1 MKTKRRF
8 LLIICLLAVVRLSAQ
23 TGLNYY
29 LPQGARLNPSIPTP
43 QSVIGFEIG
52 EYHLTYANLLR
63 YMEALDQASDRITLV
78 KIGQTWEK
86 QPLVQLIITSPV
98 NQQNL
103 EKLRRD
109 HLAALDPANSSNP
122 GRKDPLVV
130 WLGYSIHGNEPS
142 GANASPVVA
151 YYLAACEDERIIQM
165 LDQTVILLDPC
176 INPDGL
182 TRFASF
188 VNTRKS

>member
-130 WLGYSIHGNEPS
+130 WLGI
-142 GANASPVVA
+142 ASTATNRPVRMPRRLWLITSQRVKMKG
-151 YYLAACEDERIIQM
+151 LFRC
-165 LDQTVILLDPC
+165 
-176 INPDGL
+176 L
-182 TRFASF
+182 TRRSSYWIPA
-188 VNTRKS
+188 